1 MMGAIAE
8 AWKIMESGLGLSYDK
23 IGHAFASWNESG
35 ELVRAGL
42 HAEDISG

>member
-35 ELVRAGL
+35 ELVRGRVTR
-42 HAEDISG
+42 